1 MTKSNPKPT
10 FRVANMADLDALFHL
25 MRQLYADDPGA
36 TSLHE
41 AEVLAPLTE
50 LLTSPSYGRF
60 YVAMLDNL
68 VVGSM
73 IVCLGFSLEFRG
85 RDAFIDEF
93 VIDREHRLQR
103 IGSEL
108 LEFVILDIA
117 HYRIRALHLEVNNDN
132 QRAAD
137 FYYGRGF
144 VDHERHLLTRWLIES
159 ELSPQTDVERQR
171 RRAFL
176 AGISIGE

>member
-1 MTKSNPKPT
+1 MTKSNPKST
-10 FRVANMADLDALFHL
+10 FRVADMADLDAVFHL

-36 TSLHE
+36 TSLQE
-41 AEVLAPLTE
+41 AEVLGPLTE
-50 LLTSPSYGRF
+50 LLTSPSYGRV
-60 YVAMLDNL
+60 YVAMLDDL

-73 IVCLGFSLEFRG
+73 VICFGFSLEFRG

-93 VIDREHRLQR
+93 VIDREYRAQQ

-117 HYRIRALHLEVNNDN
+117 HYQIRALHLEVNNDN

-137 FYYGRGF
+137 FYRGRGF
-144 VDHERHLLTRWLIES
+144 VDHERHLLTRWLS
-159 ELSPQTDVERQR
+159 EKDLSPQTDERRQSR
-171 RRAFL
+171 EPSL
-176 AGISIGE
+176 QEY

>member
-1 MTKSNPKPT
+1 LNPKPI

-36 TSLHE
+36 TSLQE

-50 LLTSPSYGRF
+50 LLTSPAYGRV
-60 YVAMLDNL
+60 YVAMLDNH

-73 IVCLGFSLEFRG
+73 VVCFGFSLEFRG

-93 VIDREHRLQR
+93 VIDREHRSQR

-108 LEFVILDIA
+108 LEFVLSDIA
-117 HYRIRALHLEVNNDN
+117 HYQIRALHLEVSKDN

-137 FYYGRGF
+137 FYHGRGF
-144 VDHERHLLTRWLIES
+144 VDHQRHLSTRWLTEKD
-159 ELSPQTDVERQR
+159 LSPQTEE
-171 RRAFL
+171 
-176 AGISIGE
+176 GSKGGEAAWQEDRLESR

>member
-1 MTKSNPKPT
+1 M
-10 FRVANMADLDALFHL
+10 FRVADMADLDALFHL

-36 TSLHE
+36 TSLQE

-50 LLTSPSYGRF
+50 LLTSPSYGRV
-60 YVAMLDNL
+60 YVAMVDDR

-73 IVCLGFSLEFRG
+73 IVCFGFSLEFRG

-93 VIDREHRLQR
+93 VIDREHRSQR

-117 HYRIRALHLEVNNDN
+117 HYQIRALHLEVNDDN
-132 QRAAD
+132 RRAAD
-137 FYYGRGF
+137 FYHGRGF
-144 VDHERHLLTRWLIES
+144 VDHQRRLLTRWLTEKD
-159 ELSPQTDVERQR
+159 LSPQTDEGRQR
-171 RRAFL
+171 RTVFL
-176 AGISIGE
+176 AGVSIGE